1 MNGTNGAAVQQW
13 SGTPAGTV
21 PPIGALPYNVGKSTS
36 PSPYVLPPTT
46 NNYGASAEY
55 SSSAE
60 RSSAA
65 LPVSTQWRAPGPAV
79 YGNGSMAAGSRA
91 VGLNGVGVGPGNA
104 PVGGG
109 AGSYPQEYEHST
121 RS

>member
-1 MNGTNGAAVQQW
+1 MNGTNGAAAHQW
-13 SGTPAGTV
+13 PGTPAGTI

-36 PSPYVLPPTT
+36 PSPYVLPLGT
-46 NNYGASAEY
+46 NPYGASADY

-65 LPVSTQWRAPGPAV
+65 PPASTQWRAPGPAV

-91 VGLNGVGVGPGNA
+91 VGLNGVGAGNA
-104 PVGGG
+104 AVGGG

-121 RS
+121 RP